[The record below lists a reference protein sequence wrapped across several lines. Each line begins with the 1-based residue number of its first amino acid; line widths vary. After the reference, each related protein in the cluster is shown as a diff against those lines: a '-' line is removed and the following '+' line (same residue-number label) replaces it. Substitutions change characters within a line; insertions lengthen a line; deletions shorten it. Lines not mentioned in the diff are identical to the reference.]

1 MAWPTYAK
9 FVVDGSSEGFDP
21 SVARSEME
29 RGIAKQRVINSDVMV
44 EVSGS
49 VLFQSTAD
57 IVSFDT
63 WYFDTIGRIGWFD
76 FTHPRTGAVVTAR
89 LVGGRIG
96 DLVPQA
102 GGFAIASRDVKVEYL
117 R

>member
-1 MAWPTYAK
+1 MAWPSYAR
-9 FVVDGSSEGFDP
+9 FVADGSSEGFDP
-21 SVARSEME
+21 SVERTEME
-29 RGIAKQRVINSDVMV
+29 RGIAKQRILNTDVMV
-44 EVSGS
+44 EISGT

-57 IVSFDT
+57 ITSFDT

-89 LVGGRIG
+89 IIGGQLG
-96 DLVPQA
+96 ELVPQA
-102 GGFAIASRDVKVEYL
+102 GGFVIASREVKVEYL